1 MTEEEREDLKQEI
14 VAEIRTIMALSF
26 MKAAYNADMTLK
38 RRTES
43 GILPGGPDPLADL
56 FLTLSNLSVYV
67 KEIS

>member
-1 MTEEEREDLKQEI
+1 MTEEEKKALKQEI
-14 VAEIRTIMALSF
+14 IAEIRTIMALSF

-38 RRTES
+38 SRTEN
-43 GILPGGPDPLADL
+43 GVLPSGPDPLADL